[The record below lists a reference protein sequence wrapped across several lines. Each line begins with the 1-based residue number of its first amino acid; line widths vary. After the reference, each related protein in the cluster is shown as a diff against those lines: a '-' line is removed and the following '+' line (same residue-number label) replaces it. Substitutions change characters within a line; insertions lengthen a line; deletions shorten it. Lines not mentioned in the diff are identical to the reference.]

1 MRNLFLKFST
11 DNAKLEKSG
20 LIVHTF
26 SIPSGITCP
35 GACECKAHFDLK
47 KKKLID
53 GPKQKYRCFSASQE
67 AMFPSLRKARHHNL
81 NILLKDG
88 GATVDGLYNILE
100 EDLPTNLRTGRI
112 HVGGDMYSQAYFDA
126 WVRVAGNHANKKF
139 YAYTKSLP
147 FWIERLG
154 QIPVNL
160 VLTASRGGKFDCLI
174 EPYKLKQAIVVD
186 HPEEAAAL
194 GIEIDHDDTMA
205 MTDDIRIV
213 ALKLHGTQPAGSGA
227 SKALK
232 RMRDEGIPYSYA
244 RPKKGVAA

>member
-1 MRNLFLKFST
+1 M
-11 DNAKLEKSG
+11 
-20 LIVHTF
+20 
-26 SIPSGITCP
+26 
-35 GACECKAHFDLK
+35 
-47 KKKLID
+47 
-53 GPKQKYRCFSASQE
+53 
-67 AMFPSLRKARHHNL
+67 
-81 NILLKDG
+81 
-88 GATVDGLYNILE
+88 
-100 EDLPTNLRTGRI
+100 
-112 HVGGDMYSQAYFDA
+112 
-126 WVRVAGNHANKKF
+126 
-139 YAYTKSLP
+139 P